1 MQPTSLTI
9 DLEEQSCTRKETIS
23 LRENTATLNND
34 NKSDKANKEF
44 SETNSDSSRKIISKK
59 KMKDKKTIQSKA
71 VVVILGDS
79 IIKGE
84 KDWKLTN

>member
-23 LRENTATLNND
+23 LRENTAILNND
-34 NKSDKANKEF
+34 NKSDKANKDF
-44 SETNSDSSRKIISKK
+44 SETNSDSSRKIIGKK
-59 KMKDKKTIQSKA
+59 KMNDKKTIQSKGVA
-71 VVVILGDS
+71 VILGDS
-79 IIKGE
+79 IIKRE

>member
-23 LRENTATLNND
+23 LRENTAALNND
-34 NKSDKANKEF
+34 NKSDKANKDF

-59 KMKDKKTIQSKA
+59 KMKDKKTIHSKA

>member
-23 LRENTATLNND
+23 LRENTAALNND
-34 NKSDKANKEF
+34 NKSDKANKDF

-59 KMKDKKTIQSKA
+59 KMKDKKLYSLRA
-71 VVVILGDS
+71 S
-79 IIKGE
+79 
-84 KDWKLTN
+84 

>member
-23 LRENTATLNND
+23 LRENRATLNND
-34 NKSDKANKEF
+34 NKSDKANKDF

-59 KMKDKKTIQSKA
+59 KMKDKKTIHSKG

-84 KDWKLTN
+84 KDWKLIN

>member
-23 LRENTATLNND
+23 LHENTAILNND
-34 NKSDKANKEF
+34 NKSDKANKDF

-59 KMKDKKTIQSKA
+59 KMNDKKTIQSKGVA
-71 VVVILGDS
+71 VILGDS

>member
-84 KDWKLTN
+84 KDWKLTV

>member
-34 NKSDKANKEF
+34 NKSDKANKDF

-59 KMKDKKTIQSKA
+59 KMKDKKTIHSKD